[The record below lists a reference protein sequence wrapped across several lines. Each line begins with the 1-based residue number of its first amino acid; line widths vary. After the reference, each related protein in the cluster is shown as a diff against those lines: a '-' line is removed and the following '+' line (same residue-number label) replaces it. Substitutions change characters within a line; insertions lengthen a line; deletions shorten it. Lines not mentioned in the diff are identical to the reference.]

1 MQEFTTMLKIGP
13 FTVTKTEGDLQPG
26 EIDTVTIECYPEFVG
41 SQEEDIIIFVPDSV
55 PKDSNGKLIKL
66 SVNSCIPSVDLQDL
80 DAIFRENYIV
90 NRIEDF
96 TCPKEVLNS
105 FNKPISYSHSKN
117 KINRLFFQIGAHTV
131 FARQEKCLYFRYIN
145 VFHTHTT
152 YLVLYN
158 RNIIPADVKL
168 ILSDSFIPKTMR
180 SDTFVLTP
188 ERERISP
195 MNYKRFAISFNPT
208 LIEVTLSYF

>member
-1 MQEFTTMLKIGP
+1 MTKI
-13 FTVTKTEGDLQPG
+13 EGDLQSG

-41 SQEEDIIIFVPDSV
+41 SQEENIIILVPDSV
-55 PKDSNGKLIKL
+55 PEDNNGKLIKL

-96 TCPKEVLNS
+96 ICPKEVFNS
-105 FNKPISYSHSKN
+105 FNKSISYSHSKN
-117 KINRLFFQIGAHTV
+117 KIKRLFFQIGAHTV
-131 FARQEKCLYFRYIN
+131 FARQEKCLYFRYVN

-158 RNIIPADVKL
+158 WNVIPADVKL
-168 ILSDSFIPKTMR
+168 ILLADSFTPKTMKP
-180 SDTFVLTP
+180 DTFVLTP
-188 ERERISP
+188 EKERIPS
-195 MNYKRFAISFNPT
+195 MNHKRFAISFNPT
-208 LIEVTLSYF
+208 FIEVTS